1 MTNNDVENGPIS
13 EAMNALV
20 QLESNAIKCY
30 IISVQDYYRQTK
42 TMHRLPTYWLI
53 KVPFSPL
60 RKGKI
65 HTIIKKEKSI
75 KYIPL
80 KSSHEMELGQ
90 SESKDP

>member
-60 RKGKI
+60 WE
-65 HTIIKKEKSI
+65 KEKYTEY
-75 KYIPL
+75 KERKVNKVYP
-80 KSSHEMELGQ
+80 
-90 SESKDP
+90 P